1 MRSPPGRDGVGAVPR
16 SGMRCHHRESY
27 GHIPNQ
33 PEFAAC
39 RRKPTVLPGNRLGAL
54 SSRPRPSKT
63 FLVSGAT
70 APETKNVPAIRA
82 GPPAPNRAIR
92 ARMAVRADAAGHV
105 STSSHGTRRIRGLF
119 WNAYRRPAM
128 VPTRADPGFCRTAR
142 PCRDCHEDFWTYEEI
157 CSLSR

>member
-1 MRSPPGRDGVGAVPR
+1 MIITAGASRVGVTIPKCATEPGKCPR
-16 SGMRCHHRESY
+16 WHHRRPPPVN
-27 GHIPNQ
+27 IPDQ

-39 RRKPTVLPGNRLGAL
+39 RRKPTVLPGNRPGAL

-63 FLVSGAT
+63 FVVSGAT
-70 APETKNVPAIRA
+70 TPETKNVPAIRA

-119 WNAYRRPAM
+119 WNAYIE
-128 VPTRADPGFCRTAR
+128 PTMAPSRALANSSDGAIAVSDERLAAIG
-142 PCRDCHEDFWTYEEI
+142 H
-157 CSLSR
+157 